1 MEECY
6 MTERCMAQCDLGR
19 GFRVMDRFLEKQ
31 RLLVIAPHADD
42 ETIGCG
48 GLIAKVKDHGGE
60 VFVQVATVSDL
71 EHYDGRDGV
80 TFAHTRSQ
88 ELAEA
93 MRVLDVDDHE
103 MIFEDRDLHLRLD
116 AMPRRDLVAALEKSS
131 RLSIDRLK
139 PTMIAL
145 PAPSFNQDHV
155 AIYEAGIT
163 ASRPHLASLK
173 PFQKNVLVADSPQLA
188 WNSQPFHPHLYVDIS
203 GEYLNR
209 KLEAFSKHESQQR
222 PGPSMGGIDALRVL
236 ALQRG
241 REISVEAA
249 EAYQVLRIVV

>member
-1 MEECY
+1 ME
-6 MTERCMAQCDLGR
+6 
-19 GFRVMDRFLEKQ
+19 RFLGDQ

-48 GLIAKVKDHGGE
+48 GLIAKVKDQGGE

-71 EHYDGRDGV
+71 EHYDGRTGV
-80 TFAHTRSQ
+80 TFAHTRAE

-93 MRVLDVDDHE
+93 MRVLEVDDHE
-103 MIFEDRDLHLRLD
+103 IIFEDSDWHLRLD
-116 AMPRRDLVAALEKSS
+116 AMSRRDLVGALEKGA
-131 RLSIDRLK
+131 RLSIDRIK

-163 ASRPHLASLK
+163 ACRPHLATLK
-173 PFQKNVLVADSPQLA
+173 PFQNYVLVADSPQLA
-188 WNSQPFHPHLYVDIS
+188 WNPTPFQPNVYVDIS
-203 GEYLNR
+203 GKCLPRE
-209 KLEAFSKHESQQR
+209 LEAFSKHESQQR
-222 PGPSMGGIDALRVL
+222 PGPSMGGIDALEVL
-236 ALQRG
+236 ARQRG

-249 EAYQVLRIVV
+249 EAYQVLRMVI

>member
-1 MEECY
+1 M
-6 MTERCMAQCDLGR
+6 DSFLG
-19 GFRVMDRFLEKQ
+19 EQ

-48 GLIAKVKDHGGE
+48 GLIAKVKDRGGE

-71 EHYDGRDGV
+71 AHYDGRDGV
-80 TFAHTRSQ
+80 TFAHTRKE

-93 MRVLDVDDHE
+93 MRVLEVDDHE
-103 MIFEDRDLHLRLD
+103 IIFDDSEWHLRLD
-116 AMPRRDLVAALEKSS
+116 AMPRRELVAAMEKGS
-131 RLSIDRLK
+131 RLAIDRLQ

-163 ASRPHLASLK
+163 ACRPHLAALK
-173 PFQKNVLVADSPQLA
+173 PFQRSVLVADSPQLA
-188 WNSQPFHPHLYVDIS
+188 WSPHPFHPNVWVDIT
-203 GEYLNR
+203 GPYLDR

-249 EAYQVLRIVV
+249 EAYRALRLVL